1 MGLLADYMKKSLKEL
16 GRGFAGELT
25 MSDGMEKLEKSLYLG
40 MCVCFLCFSLLFL
53 SLELLFSKLLFFL
66 HRLSTST
73 IKNYLLHVNLTFI
86 YIYSTCSMVL
96 SFFFYFL
103 FKDAYQMHGRN

>member
-40 MCVCFLCFSLLFL
+40 MCVCFLCTLSCFSLWNYYFQNYYFFAS
-53 SLELLFSKLLFFL
+53 SLCY
-66 HRLSTST
+66 ST
-73 IKNYLLHVNLTFI
+73 IKNYLLHVNLTYI
-86 YIYSTCSMVL
+86 YIYIQLVQWYSLFVLFFLLL
-96 SFFFYFL
+96 SF
-103 FKDAYQMHGRN
+103 

>member
-40 MCVCFLCFSLLFL
+40 MCVFLVFL
-53 SLELLFSKLLFFL
+53 SLVSLFGIIIFKIIIFFASSL
-66 HRLSTST
+66 
-73 IKNYLLHVNLTFI
+73 Y
-86 YIYSTCSMVL
+86 
-96 SFFFYFL
+96 
-103 FKDAYQMHGRN
+103 